1 MSDKLENYKNIISE
15 HLEEIRTIFSI
26 PIKMTIIIRGEFA
39 DNKDIII
46 SNDDLNE
53 VEGAIIR
60 RNGGE
65 IH

>member
-1 MSDKLENYKNIISE
+1 MSEKLDNYRIIISE
-15 HLEEIRTIFSI
+15 HLEEIRTMFTI

-53 VEGAIIR
+53 VESAIIR